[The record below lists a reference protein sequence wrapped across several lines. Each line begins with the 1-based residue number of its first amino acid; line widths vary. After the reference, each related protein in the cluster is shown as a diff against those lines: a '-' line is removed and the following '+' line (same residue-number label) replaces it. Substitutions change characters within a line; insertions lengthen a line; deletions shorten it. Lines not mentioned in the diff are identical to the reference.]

1 MTSSWRARW
10 RPRGTRR
17 NEMSRHTLSVLVE
30 DKPGVLARVAS
41 LFSRRGFNIESLAVG
56 PTEVPEVSRM
66 TIVVNVTGLP
76 LEQVTKQLNK
86 LVNVLKIVELD
97 EASSVQRAIA
107 LVKVKADAGHPGYGF
122 LSENYKFV
130 EILEQHKVKFIGPSS
145 ELIRKMGDKIE
156 AKKIAKSLGL
166 PIVSGSET
174 GIKDIGEAIKIS
186 KQIGFPILIKAAGGG
201 GGKGMRIVHSEDKL
215 EENIKIAQT
224 EAKKFFNNE
233 EVFIEKFFENPRH
246 IEVQILSDGKDN
258 TVHLGERDCSVQ
270 RRYQKI
276 IEESPCPVISDEQ
289 RKYLLDV
296 SVNAISKLGY
306 EGAGTLEFIYD
317 KGKFYFLEMNTRL
330 QVEHPVT
337 EEVTGIDLVK
347 RQIEIASTGK
357 LSLQQ
362 KDITFFGHAI
372 ECRINAE
379 DPSKDFL
386 PSAGTIKTYN
396 QPSGPGTRVDSCVF
410 QGCKIPPYYDSLVAK
425 LICHGKDRTSA
436 ISRLKRSLDEF
447 VIEGVSSTIDLHK
460 KILRNEDFINSKYD
474 VNWLSKT
481 KFY

>member
-1 MTSSWRARW
+1 MIKKILIANRGEIAVRVIRACKELEIA
-10 RPRGTRR
+10 TVAVHSTAD
-17 NEMSRHTLSVLVE
+17 NESMHVR
-30 DKPGVLARVAS
+30 LADESICIGSQKAQDSYLNIPS
-41 LFSRRGFNIESLAVG
+41 LISAIE
-56 PTEVPEVSRM
+56 
-66 TIVVNVTGLP
+66 ITG
-76 LEQVTKQLNK
+76 
-86 LVNVLKIVELD
+86 
-97 EASSVQRAIA
+97 
-107 LVKVKADAGHPGYGF
+107 ADAVHPGYGF
-122 LSENYKFV
+122 LSENYKFA

-174 GIKDIGEAIKIS
+174 GIKDISEAIKIS

-386 PSAGTIKTYN
+386 PSAGIIKTYN

-447 VIEGVSSTIDLHK
+447 VIEGISSTIDLHK

>member
-1 MTSSWRARW
+1 MIKKILIANRGEIAVRVIRACKELEIATVAVHSTADNDSMHVR
-10 RPRGTRR
+10 
-17 NEMSRHTLSVLVE
+17 
-30 DKPGVLARVAS
+30 LADESICIGSQKAQDSYLNIPS
-41 LFSRRGFNIESLAVG
+41 LISAIE
-56 PTEVPEVSRM
+56 
-66 TIVVNVTGLP
+66 ITG
-76 LEQVTKQLNK
+76 
-86 LVNVLKIVELD
+86 
-97 EASSVQRAIA
+97 
-107 LVKVKADAGHPGYGF
+107 ADAVHPGYGF
-122 LSENYKFV
+122 LSENYKFA
-130 EILEQHKVKFIGPSS
+130 EILEQHKIKFIGPSS

-186 KQIGFPILIKAAGGG
+186 KEIGFPVLIKAAGGG

-224 EAKKFFNNE
+224 EAKKFFNND

-276 IEESPCPVISDEQ
+276 IEESPCPVINDEQ

-357 LSLQQ
+357 LNLQQ
-362 KDITFFGHAI
+362 KDIIFFGHAI

-425 LICHGKDRTSA
+425 LICHGRDRASA

-447 VIEGVSSTIDLHK
+447 VIEGVSTTIDLHK

>member
-1 MTSSWRARW
+1 MIKKILIANRGEIAVRVIRACKELEIA
-10 RPRGTRR
+10 TVAVHSNAD
-17 NEMSRHTLSVLVE
+17 NESMHVR
-30 DKPGVLARVAS
+30 LADESICIGSQKAQDSYLNIPS
-41 LFSRRGFNIESLAVG
+41 LISAIE
-56 PTEVPEVSRM
+56 
-66 TIVVNVTGLP
+66 ITG
-76 LEQVTKQLNK
+76 
-86 LVNVLKIVELD
+86 
-97 EASSVQRAIA
+97 
-107 LVKVKADAGHPGYGF
+107 ADAVHPGYGF
-122 LSENYKFV
+122 LSENYKFG
-130 EILEQHKVKFIGPSS
+130 EILEQHKIKFIGPSS

-156 AKKIAKSLGL
+156 AKKIAKGLGL

-174 GIKDIGEAIKIS
+174 GIKNISEAIKIS
-186 KQIGFPILIKAAGGG
+186 KKIGFPVLIKAAGGG

-276 IEESPCPVISDEQ
+276 IEESPCPVINDEQ

-357 LSLQQ
+357 LNLQQ

-425 LICHGKDRTSA
+425 LICHGRDRASA

-447 VIEGVSSTIDLHK
+447 VIEGVSTTIDLHK

>member
-1 MTSSWRARW
+1 MIKKILIANRGEIAVRVIRAC
-10 RPRGTRR
+10 
-17 NEMSRHTLSVLVE
+17 
-30 DKPGVLARVAS
+30 K
-41 LFSRRGFNIESLAVG
+41 
-56 PTEVPEVSRM
+56 
-66 TIVVNVTGLP
+66 
-76 LEQVTKQLNK
+76 
-86 LVNVLKIVELD
+86 ELD
-97 EASSVQRAIA
+97 IATVAVHSTADNESMHVRLADESICIGSQKAQDSYLNIPSLISAIEITG
-107 LVKVKADAGHPGYGF
+107 ADAVHPGYGF
-122 LSENYKFV
+122 LSENYKFA

-296 SVNAISKLGY
+296 SVSAISKLGY

-460 KILRNEDFINSKYD
+460 KILRNEDFISSKYD

>member
-1 MTSSWRARW
+1 MIKKILIANRGEIAVRVIRACKELEIA
-10 RPRGTRR
+10 TVAVHSTAD
-17 NEMSRHTLSVLVE
+17 NESMHVR
-30 DKPGVLARVAS
+30 LADESICIGSQKAQDSYLNIPS
-41 LFSRRGFNIESLAVG
+41 LISAIE
-56 PTEVPEVSRM
+56 
-66 TIVVNVTGLP
+66 ITG
-76 LEQVTKQLNK
+76 
-86 LVNVLKIVELD
+86 
-97 EASSVQRAIA
+97 
-107 LVKVKADAGHPGYGF
+107 ADAVHPGYGF
-122 LSENYKFV
+122 LSENYKFA
-130 EILEQHKVKFIGPSS
+130 EILEQHKIKFIGPSS

-174 GIKDIGEAIKIS
+174 GIKDINEAIKIS
-186 KQIGFPILIKAAGGG
+186 KQIGFPVLIKAAGGG

-276 IEESPCPVISDEQ
+276 IEESPCPVINDEE

-296 SVNAISKLGY
+296 SVSAISKLGY

-357 LSLQQ
+357 LSLLQ
-362 KDITFFGHAI
+362 KDISFFGHAI

-379 DPSKDFL
+379 DPSKNFL
-386 PSAGTIKTYN
+386 PSAGTVKTYN
-396 QPSGPGTRVDSCVF
+396 QPSGPGTRVDSCIF
-410 QGCKIPPYYDSLVAK
+410 QGCKVPPYYDSLVAK
-425 LICHGKDRTSA
+425 LICHGKDRASA

-447 VIEGVSSTIDLHK
+447 VIEGVSSTIDIHK
-460 KILRNEDFINSKYD
+460 KILRNADFINSKYD

>member
-1 MTSSWRARW
+1 MIKKILIANRGEIAVRVIRACKELEIATVAVHSTADNDSMHVR
-10 RPRGTRR
+10 
-17 NEMSRHTLSVLVE
+17 
-30 DKPGVLARVAS
+30 LADESICIGSQKAQDSYLNIPS
-41 LFSRRGFNIESLAVG
+41 LISAIE
-56 PTEVPEVSRM
+56 
-66 TIVVNVTGLP
+66 ITG
-76 LEQVTKQLNK
+76 
-86 LVNVLKIVELD
+86 
-97 EASSVQRAIA
+97 
-107 LVKVKADAGHPGYGF
+107 ADAVHPGYGF
-122 LSENYKFV
+122 LSENYKFA
-130 EILEQHKVKFIGPSS
+130 EILEQHKIKFIGPSS

-174 GIKDIGEAIKIS
+174 GIKDISEAIKIS
-186 KQIGFPILIKAAGGG
+186 KEIGFPVLIKAAGGG

-224 EAKKFFNNE
+224 EAKKFFNND

-276 IEESPCPVISDEQ
+276 IEESPCPVINDEQ

-357 LSLQQ
+357 LNLQQ
-362 KDITFFGHAI
+362 KDIIFFGHAI

-425 LICHGKDRTSA
+425 LICHGRDRASA

-447 VIEGVSSTIDLHK
+447 VIEGVSTTIDLHK

-474 VNWLSKT
+474 VNWLSKI

>member
-1 MTSSWRARW
+1 MIKKILIANRGEIAVRVIRACKELEIA
-10 RPRGTRR
+10 TVAVHSTAD
-17 NEMSRHTLSVLVE
+17 NESMHVR
-30 DKPGVLARVAS
+30 LADESICIGSQKAQDSYLNIPS
-41 LFSRRGFNIESLAVG
+41 LISAIE
-56 PTEVPEVSRM
+56 
-66 TIVVNVTGLP
+66 ITG
-76 LEQVTKQLNK
+76 
-86 LVNVLKIVELD
+86 
-97 EASSVQRAIA
+97 
-107 LVKVKADAGHPGYGF
+107 ADAVHPGYGF
-122 LSENYKFV
+122 LSENYKFA
-130 EILEQHKVKFIGPSS
+130 EILEQHKIKFIGPSS

-174 GIKDIGEAIKIS
+174 GIKDISEAIKIS
-186 KQIGFPILIKAAGGG
+186 KEIGFPVLIKAAGGG

-276 IEESPCPVISDEQ
+276 IEESPCPVINEEQ

-357 LSLQQ
+357 LNLQQ
-362 KDITFFGHAI
+362 KDIIFFGHAI

-425 LICHGKDRTSA
+425 LICHGRDRASA

-447 VIEGVSSTIDLHK
+447 VIEGVSTTIDLHK

>member
-1 MTSSWRARW
+1 MIKKILIANRGEIAVRVIRACKELEIA
-10 RPRGTRR
+10 TVAVHSTAD
-17 NEMSRHTLSVLVE
+17 NESMHVR
-30 DKPGVLARVAS
+30 LADESICIGSQKAQDSYLNIPS
-41 LFSRRGFNIESLAVG
+41 LISAIE
-56 PTEVPEVSRM
+56 
-66 TIVVNVTGLP
+66 ITG
-76 LEQVTKQLNK
+76 
-86 LVNVLKIVELD
+86 
-97 EASSVQRAIA
+97 
-107 LVKVKADAGHPGYGF
+107 ADAVHPGYGF
-122 LSENYKFV
+122 LSENYKFA
-130 EILEQHKVKFIGPSS
+130 EILEQHKIKFIGPSS

-174 GIKDIGEAIKIS
+174 GIKDVNEAIKIS
-186 KQIGFPILIKAAGGG
+186 KQIGFPVLIKAAGGG
-201 GGKGMRIVHSEDKL
+201 GGKGMRVVHSEDKL

-276 IEESPCPVISDEQ
+276 IEESPCPVINDEE

-296 SVNAISKLGY
+296 SVSAISKLGY

-357 LSLQQ
+357 LSLLQ

-379 DPSKDFL
+379 DPSKNFL
-386 PSAGTIKTYN
+386 PSAGTVKTYN

-410 QGCKIPPYYDSLVAK
+410 QGCKVPPYYDSLVAK
-425 LICHGKDRTSA
+425 LICHGKDRASA

-447 VIEGVSSTIDLHK
+447 IIEGVSSTIDLHK

-474 VNWLSKT
+474 VNWLTKT

>member
-1 MTSSWRARW
+1 MIKKILIANRGEIAVRVIRACKELEIA
-10 RPRGTRR
+10 TVAVHSTAD
-17 NEMSRHTLSVLVE
+17 NESMHVR
-30 DKPGVLARVAS
+30 LADESICIGSQKAQDSYLNIPS
-41 LFSRRGFNIESLAVG
+41 LISAIE
-56 PTEVPEVSRM
+56 
-66 TIVVNVTGLP
+66 ITG
-76 LEQVTKQLNK
+76 
-86 LVNVLKIVELD
+86 
-97 EASSVQRAIA
+97 
-107 LVKVKADAGHPGYGF
+107 ADAVHPGYGF
-122 LSENYKFV
+122 LSENYKFA
-130 EILEQHKVKFIGPSS
+130 EILEQHKIKFIGPSS

-174 GIKDIGEAIKIS
+174 GIKDISEAIKIS
-186 KQIGFPILIKAAGGG
+186 KEIGFPVLIKAAGGG

-224 EAKKFFNNE
+224 EAKKFFNNN

-276 IEESPCPVISDEQ
+276 IEESPCPVINDEQ

-357 LSLQQ
+357 LNLQQ

-425 LICHGKDRTSA
+425 LICHGRDRTSA
-436 ISRLKRSLDEF
+436 ISRLKRSLDEC
-447 VIEGVSSTIDLHK
+447 VIEGVSTTIDLHK
-460 KILRNEDFINSKYD
+460 KILRNEDFVNSKYD

>member
-1 MTSSWRARW
+1 MIKKILIANRGEIAVRVIRACKELEIA
-10 RPRGTRR
+10 TVAVHSTAD
-17 NEMSRHTLSVLVE
+17 NESMHVR
-30 DKPGVLARVAS
+30 LADESICIGSQKAQDSYLNIPS
-41 LFSRRGFNIESLAVG
+41 LISAIE
-56 PTEVPEVSRM
+56 
-66 TIVVNVTGLP
+66 ITG
-76 LEQVTKQLNK
+76 
-86 LVNVLKIVELD
+86 
-97 EASSVQRAIA
+97 
-107 LVKVKADAGHPGYGF
+107 ADAVHPGYGF
-122 LSENYKFV
+122 LSENYKFA

-362 KDITFFGHAI
+362 KDITFFGHAM

-447 VIEGVSSTIDLHK
+447 VIEGVSSTIDLK
-460 KILRNEDFINSKYD
+460 KKNIKI
-474 VNWLSKT
+474 
-481 KFY
+481 

>member
-1 MTSSWRARW
+1 MIKKILIANRGEIAVRVIRACKELEIA
-10 RPRGTRR
+10 TVAVHSTAD
-17 NEMSRHTLSVLVE
+17 NEAMHVR
-30 DKPGVLARVAS
+30 LADESICIGSQKAQDSYLNIPS
-41 LFSRRGFNIESLAVG
+41 LISAIE
-56 PTEVPEVSRM
+56 
-66 TIVVNVTGLP
+66 ITG
-76 LEQVTKQLNK
+76 
-86 LVNVLKIVELD
+86 
-97 EASSVQRAIA
+97 
-107 LVKVKADAGHPGYGF
+107 ADAVHPGYGF
-122 LSENYKFV
+122 LSENYKFA
-130 EILEQHKVKFIGPSS
+130 EILEQHKIKFIGPSS

-174 GIKDIGEAIKIS
+174 GIKDISEAIKIS
-186 KQIGFPILIKAAGGG
+186 KEIGFPVLIKAAGGG

-224 EAKKFFNNE
+224 EAKKFFNND

-276 IEESPCPVISDEQ
+276 IEESPCPVINDEQ
-289 RKYLLDV
+289 RKYLLDL

-357 LSLQQ
+357 LNLQQ

-425 LICHGKDRTSA
+425 LICHGRDRASA

-447 VIEGVSSTIDLHK
+447 VIEGVSTTIDLHK
-460 KILRNEDFINSKYD
+460 KILRNEDFVNSKYD

>member
-1 MTSSWRARW
+1 MIKKILIANRGEIAVRVIRACKELEIA
-10 RPRGTRR
+10 TVAVHSTAD
-17 NEMSRHTLSVLVE
+17 NESMHVR
-30 DKPGVLARVAS
+30 LADESICIGSQKAQDSYLNIPS
-41 LFSRRGFNIESLAVG
+41 LISAIE
-56 PTEVPEVSRM
+56 
-66 TIVVNVTGLP
+66 ITG
-76 LEQVTKQLNK
+76 
-86 LVNVLKIVELD
+86 
-97 EASSVQRAIA
+97 
-107 LVKVKADAGHPGYGF
+107 ADAVHPGYGF
-122 LSENYKFV
+122 LSENYKFA
-130 EILEQHKVKFIGPSS
+130 EILEQHKIKFIGPSS

-174 GIKDIGEAIKIS
+174 GIKDISEAIKIS
-186 KQIGFPILIKAAGGG
+186 KEIGFPVLIKAAGGG

-224 EAKKFFNNE
+224 EAKKFFNND

-276 IEESPCPVISDEQ
+276 IEESPCPVINDEQ

-357 LSLQQ
+357 LNLQQ
-362 KDITFFGHAI
+362 KDIIFFGHAI

-425 LICHGKDRTSA
+425 LICHGRDRSSA

-447 VIEGVSSTIDLHK
+447 VIEGVSTTIDLHK

>member
-1 MTSSWRARW
+1 MIKKILIANRGEIAVRVIRACKELEIA
-10 RPRGTRR
+10 TVAVHSTAD
-17 NEMSRHTLSVLVE
+17 NESMHVR
-30 DKPGVLARVAS
+30 LADESICIGSQKAQDSYLNIPS
-41 LFSRRGFNIESLAVG
+41 LISAIE
-56 PTEVPEVSRM
+56 
-66 TIVVNVTGLP
+66 ITG
-76 LEQVTKQLNK
+76 
-86 LVNVLKIVELD
+86 
-97 EASSVQRAIA
+97 
-107 LVKVKADAGHPGYGF
+107 ADAVHPGYGF
-122 LSENYKFV
+122 LSENYKFA
-130 EILEQHKVKFIGPSS
+130 EILEQHKIKFIGPSS

-186 KQIGFPILIKAAGGG
+186 KEIGYPVLIKAAGGG

-224 EAKKFFNNE
+224 EAKKFFNND

-276 IEESPCPVISDEQ
+276 IEESPCPVINDEQ

-357 LSLQQ
+357 LNLQQ
-362 KDITFFGHAI
+362 KDIIFFGHAI

-425 LICHGKDRTSA
+425 LICHGRDRASA

-447 VIEGVSSTIDLHK
+447 VIEGVSTTIDLHK

>member
-1 MTSSWRARW
+1 MIKKILIANRGEIAVRVIRACKELEIA
-10 RPRGTRR
+10 TVAVHSTAD
-17 NEMSRHTLSVLVE
+17 NESMHVR
-30 DKPGVLARVAS
+30 LADESICIGSQKAQDSYLNIPS
-41 LFSRRGFNIESLAVG
+41 LISAIE
-56 PTEVPEVSRM
+56 
-66 TIVVNVTGLP
+66 ITG
-76 LEQVTKQLNK
+76 
-86 LVNVLKIVELD
+86 
-97 EASSVQRAIA
+97 
-107 LVKVKADAGHPGYGF
+107 ADAVHPGYGF
-122 LSENYKFV
+122 LSENYKFA
-130 EILEQHKVKFIGPSS
+130 EILEQHKIKFIGPSS

-174 GIKDIGEAIKIS
+174 GIKDVNEAIKIS
-186 KQIGFPILIKAAGGG
+186 KQIGFPVLIKAAGGG
-201 GGKGMRIVHSEDKL
+201 GGKGMRVVHSEDKL

-276 IEESPCPVISDEQ
+276 IEESPCPVINDEE

-296 SVNAISKLGY
+296 SVSAISKLGY

-357 LSLQQ
+357 LSLLQ

-379 DPSKDFL
+379 DPSKNFL
-386 PSAGTIKTYN
+386 PSAGTVKTYN

-410 QGCKIPPYYDSLVAK
+410 QGCKVPPYYDSLVAK
-425 LICHGKDRTSA
+425 LICHGKDRASA

-474 VNWLSKT
+474 VNWLTKT

>member
-1 MTSSWRARW
+1 MIKKILIANRGEIAVRVIRACKELEIATVAVHSTADNDSMHVR
-10 RPRGTRR
+10 
-17 NEMSRHTLSVLVE
+17 
-30 DKPGVLARVAS
+30 LADESICIGSQKAQDSYLNIPS
-41 LFSRRGFNIESLAVG
+41 LISAIE
-56 PTEVPEVSRM
+56 
-66 TIVVNVTGLP
+66 ITG
-76 LEQVTKQLNK
+76 
-86 LVNVLKIVELD
+86 
-97 EASSVQRAIA
+97 
-107 LVKVKADAGHPGYGF
+107 ADAVHPGYGF
-122 LSENYKFV
+122 LSENYKFA
-130 EILEQHKVKFIGPSS
+130 EILEQHKIKFIGPSS

-174 GIKDIGEAIKIS
+174 GIKDISEAIKIS
-186 KQIGFPILIKAAGGG
+186 KEIGFPVLIKAAGGG

-276 IEESPCPVISDEQ
+276 IEESPCPVINEEQ

-357 LSLQQ
+357 LNLQQ
-362 KDITFFGHAI
+362 KDIVFFGHAI

-425 LICHGKDRTSA
+425 LICHGRDRASA

-447 VIEGVSSTIDLHK
+447 VIEGVSTTIDLHK

>member
-1 MTSSWRARW
+1 MIKKILIANRGEIAVRVIRACKELEIA
-10 RPRGTRR
+10 TVAVHSTAD
-17 NEMSRHTLSVLVE
+17 NESMHVR
-30 DKPGVLARVAS
+30 LADESICIGSQKAQDSYLNIPS
-41 LFSRRGFNIESLAVG
+41 LISAIE
-56 PTEVPEVSRM
+56 
-66 TIVVNVTGLP
+66 ITG
-76 LEQVTKQLNK
+76 
-86 LVNVLKIVELD
+86 
-97 EASSVQRAIA
+97 
-107 LVKVKADAGHPGYGF
+107 ADAVHPGYGF
-122 LSENYKFV
+122 LSENYKFA
-130 EILEQHKVKFIGPSS
+130 EILEQHKIKFIGPSS

-174 GIKDIGEAIKIS
+174 GIKDISEAIKIS
-186 KQIGFPILIKAAGGG
+186 KEIGFPVLIKAAGGG
-201 GGKGMRIVHSEDKL
+201 GGKGMRIVYSEDKL

-224 EAKKFFNNE
+224 EAKKFFNND

-276 IEESPCPVISDEQ
+276 IEESPCPVINDEQ

-357 LSLQQ
+357 LNLQQ
-362 KDITFFGHAI
+362 KDIIFFGHAI

-425 LICHGKDRTSA
+425 LICHGRDRASA

-447 VIEGVSSTIDLHK
+447 VIEGVSTTIDLHK

>member
-1 MTSSWRARW
+1 MIKKILIANRGEIAVRVIRACKELEIQ
-10 RPRGTRR
+10 TVAVHSTAD
-17 NEMSRHTLSVLVE
+17 NESMHVR
-30 DKPGVLARVAS
+30 LADESICIGSPKALDSYLNVAS
-41 LFSRRGFNIESLAVG
+41 LISAIE
-56 PTEVPEVSRM
+56 
-66 TIVVNVTGLP
+66 ITG
-76 LEQVTKQLNK
+76 
-86 LVNVLKIVELD
+86 
-97 EASSVQRAIA
+97 
-107 LVKVKADAGHPGYGF
+107 ADAVHPGYGF
-122 LSENYKFV
+122 LSENYKFA
-130 EILEQHKVKFIGPSS
+130 EILEQHKIKFIGPSS

-166 PIVSGSET
+166 PIVAGSET
-174 GIKDIGEAIKIS
+174 GIKDINEAKRIAKEV
-186 KQIGFPILIKAAGGG
+186 GFPVLIKAAGGG

-215 EENIKIAQT
+215 EENIKIAQS

-246 IEVQILSDGKDN
+246 IEVQILSDGKNN

-276 IEESPCPVISDEQ
+276 IEESPCTIINDEQ

-337 EEVTGIDLVK
+337 EEVTGVDLVK

-357 LSLQQ
+357 LSLNQ

-386 PSAGTIKTYN
+386 PSAGTIKIYN

-425 LICHGKDRTSA
+425 LICHGKDRSSA
-436 ISRLKRSLDEF
+436 IARLKRALDEF
-447 VIEGVSSTIDLHK
+447 VIDGVKTTIDLHK

>member
-1 MTSSWRARW
+1 MIKKILIANRGEIAVRVIRACKELEIA
-10 RPRGTRR
+10 TVAVHSTAD
-17 NEMSRHTLSVLVE
+17 NEAMHVR
-30 DKPGVLARVAS
+30 LADESICIGSQKAQDSYLNIPS
-41 LFSRRGFNIESLAVG
+41 LISAIE
-56 PTEVPEVSRM
+56 
-66 TIVVNVTGLP
+66 ITG
-76 LEQVTKQLNK
+76 
-86 LVNVLKIVELD
+86 
-97 EASSVQRAIA
+97 
-107 LVKVKADAGHPGYGF
+107 ADAVHPGYGF
-122 LSENYKFV
+122 LSENYKFA
-130 EILEQHKVKFIGPSS
+130 EILEQHKIKFIGPSS

-186 KQIGFPILIKAAGGG
+186 KEIGFPVLIKAAGGG

-224 EAKKFFNNE
+224 EAKKFFNND

-276 IEESPCPVISDEQ
+276 IEESPGPVINDEQ
-289 RKYLLDV
+289 RKYLLDL

-347 RQIEIASTGK
+347 RQIEIASSGK
-357 LSLQQ
+357 LNLQQ

-386 PSAGTIKTYN
+386 PSAGIIKTYN

-425 LICHGKDRTSA
+425 LICHGRDRSSA

-447 VIEGVSSTIDLHK
+447 VIEGVSTTIDLHK
-460 KILRNEDFINSKYD
+460 KILRNEDFVNSKYD

>member
-1 MTSSWRARW
+1 MIKKILIANRGEIAVRVIRACKELEIATVAVHSTADNQSMHVR
-10 RPRGTRR
+10 
-17 NEMSRHTLSVLVE
+17 
-30 DKPGVLARVAS
+30 LADESICIGSQKAQDSYLNIPS
-41 LFSRRGFNIESLAVG
+41 LISAIE
-56 PTEVPEVSRM
+56 
-66 TIVVNVTGLP
+66 ITG
-76 LEQVTKQLNK
+76 
-86 LVNVLKIVELD
+86 
-97 EASSVQRAIA
+97 
-107 LVKVKADAGHPGYGF
+107 ADAVHPGYGF
-122 LSENYKFV
+122 LSENYKFA
-130 EILEQHKVKFIGPSS
+130 EILEQHKIKFIGPSS

-186 KQIGFPILIKAAGGG
+186 KELGFPVLIKAAGGG

-224 EAKKFFNNE
+224 EAKKFFNND

-276 IEESPCPVISDEQ
+276 IEESPCPVINDEQ

-357 LSLQQ
+357 LNLQQ
-362 KDITFFGHAI
+362 KDIIFFGHAI

-425 LICHGKDRTSA
+425 LICHGRDRASA

-447 VIEGVSSTIDLHK
+447 VIEGVSTTIDLHK

-474 VNWLSKT
+474 VNWLSKN

>member
-1 MTSSWRARW
+1 MIKKILIANRGEIAVRVIRACKELDIQ
-10 RPRGTRR
+10 TVAVHSTAD
-17 NEMSRHTLSVLVE
+17 NESMHVRLADESVCIGSQRAQDSYLN
-30 DKPGVLARVAS
+30 VAS
-41 LFSRRGFNIESLAVG
+41 LISAIE
-56 PTEVPEVSRM
+56 
-66 TIVVNVTGLP
+66 ITG
-76 LEQVTKQLNK
+76 
-86 LVNVLKIVELD
+86 
-97 EASSVQRAIA
+97 
-107 LVKVKADAGHPGYGF
+107 ADAVHPGYGF
-122 LSENYKFV
+122 LSENYKFA
-130 EILEQHKVKFIGPSS
+130 EILEQHKIKFIGPSS

-166 PIVSGSET
+166 PIVTGSET
-174 GIKDIGEAIKIS
+174 GIKDINEAKKIT
-186 KQIGFPILIKAAGGG
+186 KEVGFPVLIKASGGG

-215 EENIKIAQT
+215 EENIKIAQS

-246 IEVQILSDGKDN
+246 IEVQILSDGKNN

-276 IEESPCPVISDEQ
+276 IEESPCPIINDEQ

-337 EEVTGIDLVK
+337 EEVTGVDLVK

-357 LSLQQ
+357 LSLNQ

-386 PSAGTIKTYN
+386 PSAGTIKIYN

-425 LICHGKDRTSA
+425 LICHGKDRSSA
-436 ISRLKRSLDEF
+436 IARLKRALDEF
-447 VIEGVSSTIDLHK
+447 VIDGVKTTIDLHK

>member
-1 MTSSWRARW
+1 MIKKILIANRGEIAVRIIRACKELEIA
-10 RPRGTRR
+10 TVAVHSTAD
-17 NEMSRHTLSVLVE
+17 NESMHVR
-30 DKPGVLARVAS
+30 LADESICIGSQKAQDSYLNIPS
-41 LFSRRGFNIESLAVG
+41 LISAIE
-56 PTEVPEVSRM
+56 
-66 TIVVNVTGLP
+66 ITG
-76 LEQVTKQLNK
+76 
-86 LVNVLKIVELD
+86 
-97 EASSVQRAIA
+97 
-107 LVKVKADAGHPGYGF
+107 ADAVHPGYGF
-122 LSENYKFV
+122 LSENYKFA
-130 EILEQHKVKFIGPSS
+130 EILEQHKIKFIGPSS

-186 KQIGFPILIKAAGGG
+186 KEIGFPVLIKAAGGG

-224 EAKKFFNNE
+224 EAKKFFNND

-276 IEESPCPVISDEQ
+276 IEESPCPVINDEQ

-357 LSLQQ
+357 LNLQQ
-362 KDITFFGHAI
+362 KDIIFFGHAI

-425 LICHGKDRTSA
+425 LICHGRDRASA

-447 VIEGVSSTIDLHK
+447 VIEGVSTTIDLHK

>member
-1 MTSSWRARW
+1 MIKKILIANRGEIAVRVIRACKELEIA
-10 RPRGTRR
+10 TVAVHSTAD
-17 NEMSRHTLSVLVE
+17 NESMHVR
-30 DKPGVLARVAS
+30 LADESICIGSQKAQDSYLNIPS
-41 LFSRRGFNIESLAVG
+41 LISAIE
-56 PTEVPEVSRM
+56 
-66 TIVVNVTGLP
+66 ITG
-76 LEQVTKQLNK
+76 
-86 LVNVLKIVELD
+86 
-97 EASSVQRAIA
+97 
-107 LVKVKADAGHPGYGF
+107 ADAVHPGYGF
-122 LSENYKFV
+122 LSENYKFA

-186 KQIGFPILIKAAGGG
+186 KQIGFPVLIKAAGGG

-386 PSAGTIKTYN
+386 PSAGTIRTYN

>member
-1 MTSSWRARW
+1 MIKKILIANRGEIAVRVIRACKEL
-10 RPRGTRR
+10 GVATVAVHSTAD
-17 NEMSRHTLSVLVE
+17 NESMHVR
-30 DKPGVLARVAS
+30 LADESICIGSQKAQDSYLNIPS
-41 LFSRRGFNIESLAVG
+41 LISAIE
-56 PTEVPEVSRM
+56 
-66 TIVVNVTGLP
+66 ITG
-76 LEQVTKQLNK
+76 
-86 LVNVLKIVELD
+86 
-97 EASSVQRAIA
+97 
-107 LVKVKADAGHPGYGF
+107 ADAVHPGYGF
-122 LSENYKFV
+122 LSENYKFA
-130 EILEQHKVKFIGPSS
+130 EILEQHKIKFIGPSS

-174 GIKDIGEAIKIS
+174 GIKDISEAIKIS
-186 KQIGFPILIKAAGGG
+186 KQIGFPVLIKAAGGG

-246 IEVQILSDGKDN
+246 IEVQILSDGKEN

-276 IEESPCPVISDEQ
+276 IEESPCPVINDEQ

-379 DPSKDFL
+379 DPSKNFL

-425 LICHGKDRTSA
+425 LICHGKDRSSA
-436 ISRLKRSLDEF
+436 IARLKRALDEF
-447 VIEGVSSTIDLHK
+447 VIDGVKTTVDLHK
-460 KILRNEDFINSKYD
+460 KILRNQDFINSMYD
-474 VNWLSKT
+474 VNWLSKN

>member
-1 MTSSWRARW
+1 MIKKILIANRGEIAVRVIRACKELEIA
-10 RPRGTRR
+10 TVAVHSTAD
-17 NEMSRHTLSVLVE
+17 NESMHVR
-30 DKPGVLARVAS
+30 LADESICIGSQKAQDSYLNIPS
-41 LFSRRGFNIESLAVG
+41 LISAIE
-56 PTEVPEVSRM
+56 
-66 TIVVNVTGLP
+66 ITG
-76 LEQVTKQLNK
+76 
-86 LVNVLKIVELD
+86 
-97 EASSVQRAIA
+97 
-107 LVKVKADAGHPGYGF
+107 ADAVHPGYGF
-122 LSENYKFV
+122 LSENYKFA
-130 EILEQHKVKFIGPSS
+130 EILEQHKIRFIGPSS

-174 GIKDIGEAIKIS
+174 GIKDINEAIKIS
-186 KQIGFPILIKAAGGG
+186 KQIGFPVLIKAAGGG
-201 GGKGMRIVHSEDKL
+201 GGKGMRVVHTEDKL
-215 EENIKIAQT
+215 EENIKIAQI

-276 IEESPCPVISDEQ
+276 MEESPCPVINDEE

-296 SVNAISKLGY
+296 SVSAISKLGY

-357 LSLQQ
+357 LSLLQ

-379 DPSKDFL
+379 DPSKNFL
-386 PSAGTIKTYN
+386 PSAGTVKTYN

-410 QGCKIPPYYDSLVAK
+410 QGCKVTPYYDSLVAK
-425 LICHGKDRTSA
+425 LICHGKDRASA

-474 VNWLSKT
+474 VNWLTKT